1 MFNVSFTESCH
12 AATKYQ
18 VFIAG
23 VPKVFAALPVV
34 TVFAVFRTQNRN
46 LNVPEVSSIFNRY
59 SPDHFPKKWFGVLS
73 PGTESK
79 RNHPASVKSI
89 SPIESAALSDLTPPP
104 TLLSK

>member
-46 LNVPEVSSIFNRY
+46 LNVP
-59 SPDHFPKKWFGVLS
+59 D
-73 PGTESK
+73 
-79 RNHPASVKSI
+79 I
-89 SPIESAALSDLTPPP
+89 S
-104 TLLSK
+104 